1 MSNFS
6 FSCSYRKLK
15 SRGRKVI
22 CLGLSSEFVEETRMK
37 PKFPNCHAIPFRFPS
52 FTGRRFLTE
61 LWPNFIVGVSFHIGT
76 KTGDTLAVEDLRH

>member
-1 MSNFS
+1 M
-6 FSCSYRKLK
+6 K

-22 CLGLSSEFVEETRMK
+22 CLGLCREFVEETRMK
-37 PKFPNCHAIPFRFPS
+37 PNFPNCHAIPFRLPS

-76 KTGDTLAVEDLRH
+76 KKGDPLAVEVPRH